1 MSHIRKTWKKLSVS
15 SSLFASNKQIFLLG
29 MFNVRIGKSHAVSD
43 GIIGKH
49 GSEHLNGNGLR
60 VLNLQPHHL
69 IITNNIF
76 PTWENYDHL
85 VPLTIKALAAQPCH
99 HPTQRQ
105 DRQDVTIIRNI
116 RGAGCCTDYGL
127 IQSLQIKVRLALQ
140 KHARANRFNCAPFP
154 EAQILEMRNGLVSTL
169 NIIPVILITLVVRP
183 SPRSGT
189 PLPLPT
195 RNHH

>member
-1 MSHIRKTWKKLSVS
+1 MASLGNMEANTSMAMVSGSSTYNLITS
-15 SSLFASNKQIFLLG
+15 SSP
-29 MFNVRIGKSHAVSD
+29 
-43 GIIGKH
+43 IISFQPEKITTIRFHSRSKH
-49 GSEHLNGNGLR
+49 WQLI
-60 VLNLQPHHL
+60 NLV
-69 IITNNIF
+69 I
-76 PTWENYDHL
+76 
-85 VPLTIKALAAQPCH
+85 
-99 HPTQRQ
+99 TQRQ
-105 DRQDVTIIRNI
+105 DRQNVTIIRNI